1 MKFDFVI
8 GNPPY
13 QEESENKS
21 ETNGQA
27 PRKNIFHYFQ
37 IQADEISKEST
48 VLIYPGGRWLH
59 QSGKGL
65 KQFGKELIND
75 RRLSIVEF
83 YPESKDIFGNA
94 AELADGITIVIKKHD
109 KKTDGFDYI
118 YSKKG
123 NSQKIHADNPGEN
136 LIPLNP
142 NDMVIT
148 EKIRTFVEKY
158 NLPFLHEAILPRSLF
173 AIDSD
178 FVEKNP
184 TLVKEYKK
192 SSELNFDK
200 EIKLLTN
207 DKAGK
212 AGRAN
217 WFIVPRSVIT
227 QNEKYIDEYQ
237 VVVSSANAGGQKR
250 DNQIEIIDNHSAYG
264 RVRVGLR
271 SFVSYEEAKNFYDYA
286 NTYLI
291 KYAFLMTD
299 EALTSLGM
307 LVPDIV
313 DYKSNNKIIDFSK
326 DLDEQLFSMIQL
338 SDDEISYVKKQIDT
352 LRKKGESG

>member
-27 PRKNIFHYFQ
+27 PRKNIFHHFQ
-37 IQADEISKEST
+37 IQADEIAKESS
-48 VLIYPGGRWLH
+48 VLIYPGGRWMH

-65 KQFGKELIND
+65 KQFGKDLIND
-75 RRLSIVEF
+75 TRLSTVEF
-83 YPESKDIFGNA
+83 FPEAKEVFGNA
-94 AELADGITIVIKKHD
+94 ADLADGVTIVTKKFN
-109 KKTDGFDYI
+109 KKTEGFNYI
-118 YSKKG
+118 YTKNG
-123 NSQKIHADNPGEN
+123 NAQSIHADNPGDD

-142 NDMVIT
+142 NDMIVT
-148 EKIRTFVEKY
+148 EKIRKFVINN
-158 NLPFLHEAILPRSLF
+158 NLCFLHDAILPRSLF
-173 AIDSD
+173 AIESD

-184 TLVKEYKK
+184 KIVREYSDSASIDFK
-192 SSELNFDK
+192 K

-212 AGRAN
+212 SGRAK
-217 WFIVPRSVIT
+217 WFIAPRSVIS
-227 QNEKYIDEYQ
+227 QNEKFIDEFQ

-264 RVRVGLR
+264 RARVGLR
-271 SFVSYEEAKNFYDYA
+271 SFKTFQEAKNFFDYA
-286 NTYLI
+286 NSYLI

-299 EALTSLGM
+299 EALTSLA
-307 LVPDIV
+307 LVVPDIV
-313 DYKSNNKIIDFSK
+313 NYKSSNKIIDFSQDIDK
-326 DLDEQLFSMIQL
+326 QLFAMVGL
-338 SDDEISYVKKQIDT
+338 SSDEISYLKNKVDNIRVK
-352 LRKKGESG
+352 EME